1 MRTVFQQARHCLIT
15 FNSIDIFQNLYFS
28 IALASGCV
36 PIVAGHDHILP
47 YENLIDWSLAVDRIG
62 VQEIFFLDH
71 FLTPGSDLRKKRHQG
86 LYLFQQYFSSID
98 KVCIFS
104 SYNLFWIYRQ
114 GCRIFFSLYA
124 RSVAHQ
130 EPRIW
135 ILEWSYRD
143 FSTSFERFYK
153 TSTRRIHCCHFDIR
167 QIRLYD

>member
-71 FLTPGSDLRKKRHQG
+71 FLTPGSDLRKKRQQG

-104 SYNLFWIYRQ
+104 SYNLF
-114 GCRIFFSLYA
+114 
-124 RSVAHQ
+124 
-130 EPRIW
+130 
-135 ILEWSYRD
+135 
-143 FSTSFERFYK
+143 
-153 TSTRRIHCCHFDIR
+153 
-167 QIRLYD
+167 

>member
-71 FLTPGSDLRKKRHQG
+71 FLTPGSDLRKKRQQG

-98 KVCIFS
+98 KVSIVLLELIVKSFSRLPNHFFIICKIFCTS
-104 SYNLFWIYRQ
+104 KIADLNSGMVQ
-114 GCRIFFSLYA
+114 S
-124 RSVAHQ
+124 RSFNQH
-130 EPRIW
+130 
-135 ILEWSYRD
+135 
-143 FSTSFERFYK
+143 
-153 TSTRRIHCCHFDIR
+153 
-167 QIRLYD
+167 

>member
-71 FLTPGSDLRKKRHQG
+71 FLTPGSDLRKKRQQG

-98 KVCIFS
+98 KVCIFPHQSILNLS
-104 SYNLFWIYRQ
+104 SRLPNLFFII
-114 GCRIFFSLYA
+114 CKICC
-124 RSVAHQ
+124 
-130 EPRIW
+130 
-135 ILEWSYRD
+135 
-143 FSTSFERFYK
+143 TSRTADLNFGMVL
-153 TSTRRIHCCHFDIR
+153 S
-167 QIRLYD
+167 RLFNQL

>member
-71 FLTPGSDLRKKRHQG
+71 FLTPGSDLRRKRQQG

-98 KVCIFS
+98 KVSNFS
-104 SYNLFWIYRQ
+104 SYNALLTYFK
-114 GCRIFFSLYA
+114 GCRIIFSLYA
-124 RSVAHQ
+124 RSFAYQ
-130 EPRIW
+130 KSRIR
-135 ILEWSYRD
+135 ILEWSNRNI
-143 FSTSFERFYK
+143 STSPECFYE
-153 TSTRRIHCCHFDIR
+153 T
-167 QIRLYD
+167 